1 MDTTKKGT
9 VAHSAADLAQVLLE
23 IVNSNKNDGKP
34 DFIKMA
40 SEMAREYEADEL
52 RNERIKNFY
61 INPLRVLTPRG
72 AAKRERIAKR
82 KLEKKL
88 QKE

>member
-1 MDTTKKGT
+1 
-9 VAHSAADLAQVLLE
+9 
-23 IVNSNKNDGKP
+23 
-34 DFIKMA
+34 MA
-40 SEMAREYEADEL
+40 KEYEADVL
-52 RNERIKNFY
+52 RVERIKNFY

-82 KLEKKL
+82 KLQKKL